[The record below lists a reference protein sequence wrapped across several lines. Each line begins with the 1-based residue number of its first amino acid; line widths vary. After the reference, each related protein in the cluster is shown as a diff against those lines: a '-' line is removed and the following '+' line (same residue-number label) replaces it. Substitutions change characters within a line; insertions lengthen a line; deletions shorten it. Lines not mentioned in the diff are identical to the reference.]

1 MTRDG
6 TTPVSAAIKYGAP
19 SCRSC
24 SEATLKAATL
34 CLACSTA
41 CAVWAG
47 SNGVSKAPRLLAA
60 RLADATAG
68 TSATETRPAA
78 RAPAH
83 TPARG
88 ARSDQTL
95 MPIAAA
101 ATAMMAGTSQPGTRA
116 PDEDTSQAAYPAVPA
131 TTSSRPTGR
140 ATVVRSPDH
149 AAAVPAPMIAA
160 TGGDSAAV

>member
-1 MTRDG
+1 MPGLLHGLRRLG
-6 TTPVSAAIKYGAP
+6 RLERGVEGA
-19 SCRSC
+19 
-24 SEATLKAATL
+24 
-34 CLACSTA
+34 LA
-41 CAVWAG
+41 V
-47 SNGVSKAPRLLAA
+47 AA

-83 TPARG
+83 TAARG
-88 ARSDQTL
+88 ASSDQTL

-116 PDEDTSQAAYPAVPA
+116 PEEEPASPRVPAVPA
-131 TTSSRPTGR
+131 TTSSRPAGR
-140 ATVVRSPDH
+140 VTAVRSLDH
-149 AAAVPAPMIAA
+149 AAAVPAPMMAA